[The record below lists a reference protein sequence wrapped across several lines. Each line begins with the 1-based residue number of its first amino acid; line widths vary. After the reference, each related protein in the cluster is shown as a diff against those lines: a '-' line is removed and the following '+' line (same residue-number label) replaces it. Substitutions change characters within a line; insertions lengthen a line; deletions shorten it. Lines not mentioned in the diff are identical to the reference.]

1 MKNNW
6 MSKATSVASPL
17 LIVCIVLT
25 LGAAAAAQSGG
36 GVFESK
42 RCSNQTL
49 SGDYGMHAQGTI
61 LGPNW
66 PLQTLVKVSFDGK
79 GNMTSLVYK
88 VINGT
93 PTYVDWT
100 SEGTGTYAVNPDCT
114 GSAVFNGPIPI
125 HFVVVNNG
133 KEFVGVVDGNAIA
146 VTGSKVN

>member
-6 MSKATSVASPL
+6 MSKAMSVASPL

-49 SGDYGMHAQGTI
+49 SGDYGMHAQGTL

-66 PLQTLVKVSFDGK
+66 PLQTLAKVSFDGK

-100 SEGTGTYAVNPDCT
+100 SEGSRNLCGQSGLHRISSVQWSNPDTFC
-114 GSAVFNGPIPI
+114 G
-125 HFVVVNNG
+125 G
-133 KEFVGVVDGNAIA
+133 K
-146 VTGSKVN
+146 